1 LDDDVRIAQQF
12 KPYTAEEMAA
22 LRNLAVTA
30 GPGGAKGPALEYWK
44 RAS

>member
-1 LDDDVRIAQQF
+1 
-12 KPYTAEEMAA
+12 